1 MYGYRQEHHAE
12 VSGMGKTARPQ
23 SRQESNY
30 PQGYVGTLYD
40 GQSRTKLAERER
52 RPKSG
57 ITIVSFSAGN
67 PKPSAFES
75 EIHPS
80 HKPTVCT
87 LGISPLQGAVY
98 HSFGQCAAAMIHEK
112 TARCFLRC
120 PSAYAA
126 ETAATDL
133 SVAKRVCPSREEGV
147 YGKTLIYTD
156 VEAAKCQGKNIL
168 YHKPRKTGK
177 SLCHLPHRRQ

>member
-57 ITIVSFSAGN
+57 ITIVSFSADN

-126 ETAATDL
+126 ETAATDK
-133 SVAKRVCPSREEGV
+133 SVAERVCPSREKGV
-147 YGKTLIYTD
+147 YAKTLIYTD
-156 VEAAKCQGKNIL
+156 VEVTKC
-168 YHKPRKTGK
+168 
-177 SLCHLPHRRQ
+177 

>member
-23 SRQESNY
+23 SRQESDY
-30 PQGYVGTLYD
+30 PQGYVGTFYD
-40 GQSRTKLAERER
+40 GQSGTKPAERER
-52 RPKSG
+52 RPKG
-57 ITIVSFSAGN
+57 RIAIVSFSAGN

-126 ETAATDL
+126 ETAATDK
-133 SVAKRVCPSREEGV
+133 SVAERVCPSREKGV
-147 YGKTLIYTD
+147 YAKTLIYTD
-156 VEAAKCQGKNIL
+156 VEVTKC
-168 YHKPRKTGK
+168 
-177 SLCHLPHRRQ
+177 

>member
-126 ETAATDL
+126 ETAATVL
-133 SVAKRVCPSREEGV
+133 TVAKRERPSREKGY
-147 YGKTLIYTD
+147 YGKTQLHTD
-156 VEAAKCQGKNIL
+156 DEAAKCQRTHFV
-168 YHKPRKTGK
+168 YHKQIKAGEPLR
-177 SLCHLPHRRQ
+177 HLPYR